1 MKSILKILL
10 LTLSIF
16 LLDGCENN
24 ILPNE
29 KPLKIKIVHNKPCF
43 YIDKFDGMDKFNIQS
58 ISVEGTWDNPK
69 VPHSTQWREGYQ
81 IFALD
86 FHRGISRPIGK
97 VFLFSPSAIAGS
109 DKCVEYGLDIV
120 SKNGVQKE
128 LKVDSNYTNS
138 DFIALSAEINTALSP
153 VNQIT
158 NSDII
163 ILPPMNAKELKTNVI
178 YSIHMGGWNKEQWYS
193 RNKKVQDIDFYT
205 SFYLKKNS
213 QTGDIEAVVV
223 TGNEKVK

>member
-1 MKSILKILL
+1 MS
-10 LTLSIF
+10 S
-16 LLDGCENN
+16 CEAND
-24 ILPNE
+24 PRVE
-29 KPLKIKIVHNKPCF
+29 KPLKIKMVNDKPCF
-43 YIDKFDGMDKFNIQS
+43 YIDGFDDMDKFNIQS

-69 VPHSTQWREGYQ
+69 VPHRTQWREGYQ

-120 SKNGVQKE
+120 SKNGVEKE

-153 VNQIT
+153 VDQIT
-158 NSDII
+158 NSDIT
-163 ILPPMNAKELKTNVI
+163 ILPPMNAKELETNVI
-178 YSIHMGGWNKEQWYS
+178 YSVHMGGWNKEQWYS
-193 RNKKVQDIDFYT
+193 PIKKVQRIDFHT
-205 SFYLKKNS
+205 RFYLKKNS
-213 QTGDIEAVVV
+213 QTGNIEAVVD
-223 TGNEKVK
+223 TEKNKSIETTKDKK